1 MNKLIVLLLS
11 GLAWINSAR
20 AADTLEYEFTGRVT
34 ESTCKVELYSYM
46 GIPFSAS
53 ALYVGAFVVD
63 TLPAIGDITWVS
75 NAGDYYFRISCPSG
89 YKASAVTGKIS
100 TSQEVDA
107 ATLAIKSED
116 RNNQFGFVFKDTDQ
130 NMMIDFSTVENTQ
143 TLVQDGDVKRADFNF
158 MVGVVPYGVNVNYGF
173 LQASIMF
180 TATFQ

>member
-1 MNKLIVLLLS
+1 MNKLIVLMLS
-11 GLAWINSAR
+11 GLTWVNSAG

-34 ESTCKVELYSYM
+34 ELTCKVELYNWAGVYSLIYLSLEVNTM
-46 GIPFSAS
+46 
-53 ALYVGAFVVD
+53 
-63 TLPAIGDITWVS
+63 PAIGDIRWLS
-75 NAGDYYFRISCPSG
+75 KMGEYYFRVSCPSG

-130 NMMIDFSTVENTQ
+130 NVMIDFSTVENTQ

-158 MVGVVPYGVNVNYGF
+158 IVGVVPYGVNVNYGE

>member
-1 MNKLIVLLLS
+1 MNKLIVLMLS
-11 GLAWINSAR
+11 GLTWVNSAR

-34 ESTCKVELYSYM
+34 ESTCKVELYSW
-46 GIPFSAS
+46 GS
-53 ALYVGAFVVD
+53 VVD
-63 TLPAIGDITWVS
+63 SIIGSSSIMVNTMPAIGDIRWLS
-75 NAGDYYFRISCPSG
+75 KMGEYYFRVSCPSG

-130 NMMIDFSTVENTQ
+130 NVMIDFSTVENTQ

-158 MVGVVPYGVNVNYGF
+158 IVGVVPYGVNVNYGE

>member
-1 MNKLIVLLLS
+1 M
-11 GLAWINSAR
+11 
-20 AADTLEYEFTGRVT
+20 
-34 ESTCKVELYSYM
+34 
-46 GIPFSAS
+46 
-53 ALYVGAFVVD
+53 
-63 TLPAIGDITWVS
+63 
-75 NAGDYYFRISCPSG
+75 
-89 YKASAVTGKIS
+89 TGKIS
-100 TSQEVDA
+100 TSQEVDV

-173 LQASIMF
+173 LQAAIMF

>member
-1 MNKLIVLLLS
+1 MNKLIVLLLV
-11 GLAWINSAR
+11 GLAWVNSAR

-34 ESTCKVELYSYM
+34 ELTCKVELYR
-46 GIPFSAS
+46 GAE
-53 ALYVGAFVVD
+53 LYSFIGLSFMVN
-63 TLPAIGDITWVS
+63 TMPAIGNITWLS
-75 NAGDYYFRISCPSG
+75 KMGLYYFRVSCPSG

-158 MVGVVPYGVNVNYGF
+158 MVGVVPYGVNVNYGL

-180 TATFQ
+180 TATFE

>member
-1 MNKLIVLLLS
+1 MNKLIVLLLV
-11 GLAWINSAR
+11 GLAWVNSAR
-20 AADTLEYEFTGRVT
+20 AADTLKYEFTGRVT
-34 ESTCKVELYSYM
+34 ESTCKVKLYRYAESIDSI
-46 GIPFSAS
+46 GLDARLGSI
-53 ALYVGAFVVD
+53 
-63 TLPAIGDITWVS
+63 PAIGDITWVS
-75 NAGDYYFRISCPSG
+75 NAGDYYFRVSCPSG

-130 NMMIDFSTVENTQ
+130 NMMIDFSTAENTQ

-158 MVGVVPYGVNVNYGF
+158 MVGVVPYGVNVNYGL

-180 TATFQ
+180 TATFE

>member
-11 GLAWINSAR
+11 GLAWVNSAR
-20 AADTLEYEFTGRVT
+20 AADTVEYEFTGRVT
-34 ESTCKVELYSYM
+34 ELTCKVELYSYT
-46 GIPFSAS
+46 GTPLS
-53 ALYVGAFVVD
+53 ALYVGGLVID

-75 NAGDYYFRISCPSG
+75 NAGDYYFRVSCPSG
-89 YKASAVTGKIS
+89 YKASTVTGKIS
-100 TSQEVDA
+100 TSQGVDA

-130 NMMIDFSTVENTQ
+130 NMMIDFSTAENTQ

-158 MVGVVPYGVNVNYGF
+158 IVGVVPYGVNVNYGF

-180 TATFQ
+180 TATFE